1 MPEQRK
7 DERRRIERRLARP
20 RIATTRQVVMEAA
33 KKFTWSGPLPNWTA
47 VVGGRELPARALL
60 IKAAKVAHNNPT
72 DSGEAAVVLSDLGFE
87 VRYKGTTIPNDDLPD

>member
-20 RIATTRQVVMEAA
+20 RIVTTRQAVMEAA
-33 KKFTWSGPLPNWTA
+33 KKFPWTGSLPNWTA
-47 VVGGRELPARALL
+47 VVGGREYPARALL
-60 IKAAKVAHNNPT
+60 IKAAKVADNNPT

-87 VRYKGTTIPNDDLPD
+87 VRYKGTTIPSDDLPD